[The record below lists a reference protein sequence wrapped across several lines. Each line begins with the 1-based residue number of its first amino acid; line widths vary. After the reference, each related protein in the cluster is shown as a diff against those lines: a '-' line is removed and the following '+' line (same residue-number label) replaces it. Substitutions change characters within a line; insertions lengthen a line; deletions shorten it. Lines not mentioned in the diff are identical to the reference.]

1 MTNRNDPDFLS
12 TLRDRL
18 LDSEQADKYFLNPGT
33 IVGDE
38 YVVEDKI
45 AEGGSG
51 YVYRCH
57 RRSEPSSI
65 YALKV
70 TYPKSANAARRFQ
83 AEVNASYEVKHI
95 NVLRS
100 IDCIFH
106 GSALA
111 YVMEYA
117 PGGDLRDILDR
128 EQEIKVPAFL
138 IIAKQLV
145 AGLSAIHRKNIVH
158 RDIKPENILFS
169 KEGHL
174 KIADFGISFSTELS
188 RVTANGS
195 LVGTINYMAPE
206 YVRRGVFDERSDL
219 FSLGI
224 MLYELLT
231 QQMPYGYAKSLEE
244 LVRKISNPPIAVS
257 EIRSEVPYRLSNL
270 LAKLLSPDP
279 DERYQSAEEVGMDL
293 MQIEEEM
300 ILKELPDITENYL
313 QASELASL
321 YEEKTID
328 WFHFLYFVFLSII
341 TTSLLLLV
349 MKITGI

>member
-1 MTNRNDPDFLS
+1 MANRNDPDFIS
-12 TLRDRL
+12 NLRDQL
-18 LDSEQADKYFLNPGT
+18 LDSEQADKFFLTPGT
-33 IVGDE
+33 IVGEE
-38 YVVEDKI
+38 YIVDDKI

-51 YVYRCH
+51 YVYKCH
-57 RRSEPSSI
+57 RRSEPGSI

-70 TYPKSANAARRFQ
+70 TYPKSVNAARRFQ

-100 IDCIFH
+100 IDCLFH

-117 PGGDLRDILDR
+117 PGGDLRNILDR
-128 EQEIKVPAFL
+128 EEEISVPAFI

-145 AGLSAIHRKNIVH
+145 AGLSAIHRKGIVH
-158 RDIKPENILFS
+158 RDIKPENVLFS

-174 KIADFGISFSTELS
+174 KIADFGISFTSDLS

-231 QQMPYGYAKSLEE
+231 QKMPYGYAKSLDE
-244 LVRKISNPPIAVS
+244 LVRKISKSPQPVS
-257 EIRSEVPYRLSNL
+257 EVRADVSFRVSNVIARL
-270 LAKLLSPDP
+270 LAPDP
-279 DERYQSAEEVGMDL
+279 DERYQSADQIGIDL
-293 MQIEEEM
+293 AQIEEEI
-300 ILKELPDITENYL
+300 ILKDLPDVSEEYFL
-313 QASELASL
+313 ASELSL
-321 YEEKTID
+321 LFEEKKVNWFNLFYFIFGSTIIGSV
-328 WFHFLYFVFLSII
+328 FVVLIKFF
-341 TTSLLLLV
+341 
-349 MKITGI
+349 GI